1 MSMAEELLKKF
12 EELPEDKKREVI
24 NFVDFLKSKEKKD
37 LLTMMDSIISENK
50 EAFEILSKR

>member
-1 MSMAEELLKKF
+1 MAEELLKKF